1 MDQEHAPSPSFDL
14 PANLPAR
21 GISSTD
27 FVGRPPCRAHG
38 GVGSGAGS
46 WDLPQACPSHVW
58 DESAAWDRT
67 REVGIIRQRHCRSSV
82 DVLDRGISRR
92 THPDLG
98 RSEQSPPSR
107 RRGSGRLPAAR
118 RCPVRKQPR
127 EEPNRLLRR
136 RGSRDPTR
144 ASHEFSGR
152 PQRAPSANLRR
163 SPQTHFQVLT
173 P

>member
-1 MDQEHAPSPSFDL
+1 MAIVDLLAAVESRTSWTKSMRLHLPADL

-46 WDLPQACPSHVW
+46 WDLPQARPSHVW
-58 DESAAWDRT
+58 DESAAWDGT

-92 THPDLG
+92 TH
-98 RSEQSPPSR
+98 
-107 RRGSGRLPAAR
+107 
-118 RCPVRKQPR
+118 
-127 EEPNRLLRR
+127 
-136 RGSRDPTR
+136 
-144 ASHEFSGR
+144 
-152 PQRAPSANLRR
+152 
-163 SPQTHFQVLT
+163 
-173 P
+173 